1 VFFLFVNQYITDMKK
16 LIFILFATILQ
27 TAWAQPADFT
37 YSVNNLTVSFT
48 NNSSLPNG
56 NPDSLY
62 YEWEINGPGSFTNS
76 TNRLST
82 NPEYT
87 FVTVRNQYTA
97 TLRIQQAIRFGSTSD
112 SVIINT
118 VASKAEIIN
127 MGTNANRTISGNVT
141 LNSNNITNGIIFLL
155 KQTGNTLFE
164 IKNANLTNGTFS
176 FTELN
181 NDTFLLW
188 AINFDTTTNDLKAAL
203 PTYSGNQTDF
213 SQAVPLIVNGQ
224 DITGYSLA
232 LQSSTGSNG
241 ALRIST
247 TFKTEPQ
254 NDISLLLYS
263 NESNSFVG
271 HVRFNKI
278 RNNTLEFNNI
288 ATGNYTIFP
297 IMNGIPY
304 PQQRFQVNAD
314 TAIELDLNTTT
325 GLRSTINQTIDVDV
339 FPNPSKNKLHVHV
352 TDAKILSVTL
362 YTLNGQSKVMELS
375 NNSSIDLSEE
385 KSGMYLLQIVTDK
398 GTITRSV
405 IKE

>member
-1 VFFLFVNQYITDMKK
+1 MKK
-16 LIFILFATILQ
+16 LILILFSTILQ
-27 TAWAQPADFT
+27 SGWAQTADFT

-48 NNSSLPNG
+48 NNSTLPNG

-62 YEWEINGPGSFTNS
+62 YEWEINGPGSFSNN
-76 TNRLST
+76 TNRFSS
-82 NPEYT
+82 NPAYT
-87 FVTVRNQYTA
+87 FVTVGNQYTV
-97 TLRIQQAIRFGSTSD
+97 TLRIQQSIRFGSTSD
-112 SVIINT
+112 SVMINT
-118 VASKAEIIN
+118 VASKTQIIN
-127 MGTNANRTISGNVT
+127 MGTNANRSISGTVT
-141 LNSNNITNGIIFLL
+141 RNNNNITNGIIFLL
-155 KQTGNTLFE
+155 KQSGNTLFE

-176 FTELN
+176 FGALN
-181 NDTFLLW
+181 NDTFVLW

-232 LQSSTGSNG
+232 LQSSTSLNG

-271 HVRFNKI
+271 HVRFNKT
-278 RNNTLEFNNI
+278 RNNTTEFNNI
-288 ATGNYTIFP
+288 ATGSYTIYP

-304 PQQRFQVNAD
+304 PPQRFQVNAD
-314 TAIELDLNTTT
+314 TAIELDLNTPTT
-325 GLRSTINQTIDVDV
+325 GLRSTLNQTIDVDV

-362 YTLNGQSKVMELS
+362 YTLNGQSKTVELS
-375 NNSSIDLSEE
+375 NSTSIDLSEE
-385 KSGMYLLQIVTDK
+385 KSGMYFLQIVTDK
-398 GTITRSV
+398 GIATKRI

>member
-1 VFFLFVNQYITDMKK
+1 MKK
-16 LIFILFATILQ
+16 LIFILFATALQ
-27 TAWAQPADFT
+27 SAWAQTADFA

-48 NNSSLPNG
+48 NNSTLPNG

-62 YEWEINGPGSFTNS
+62 YEWEINGPGGFSNN
-76 TNRLST
+76 TNRFSN
-82 NPEYT
+82 NPAYT
-87 FVTVRNQYTA
+87 FVTVGNQYTA

-112 SVIINT
+112 SVMINT
-118 VASKAEIIN
+118 VASKTEIIN
-127 MGTNANRTISGNVT
+127 MGTNANRTISGTVT
-141 LNSNNITNGIIFLL
+141 LNSNNITNGTIFLI
-155 KQTGNTLFE
+155 KQSGNTLFE

-176 FTELN
+176 FTELS

-213 SQAVPLIVNGQ
+213 LQAVPLIVNGQ

-232 LQSSTGSNG
+232 LQSSTNLNG
-241 ALRIST
+241 TLRITT

-271 HVRFNKI
+271 HVRFNKTL
-278 RNNTLEFNNI
+278 NNTTEFNNI
-288 ATGNYTIFP
+288 ATGSYTIYP

-314 TAIELDLNTTT
+314 TAIELDLNSPTT
-325 GLRSTINQTIDVDV
+325 GLRSAISPSINLVV
-339 FPNPSKNKLHVHV
+339 FPNPAQNTIHLQA
-352 TDAKILSVTL
+352 TDAKIISVTL
-362 YTLNGQSKVMELS
+362 YSLNGQSKEMALS

-385 KSGMYLLQIVTDK
+385 KSGMYFLQIVTDK
-398 GTITRSV
+398 GTTKRRF